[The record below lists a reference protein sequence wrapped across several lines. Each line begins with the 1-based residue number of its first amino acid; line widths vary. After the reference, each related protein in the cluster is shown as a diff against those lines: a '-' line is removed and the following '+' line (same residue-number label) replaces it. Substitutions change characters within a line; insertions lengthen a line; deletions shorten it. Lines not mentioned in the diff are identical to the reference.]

1 MNFIFGRRGLWCLT
15 ERKTNQSDIKGRP
28 LWWTHSNIGTTA
40 FAADNSQAVRR
51 RSDSHYRCSRAP
63 EQWNYLRFH
72 ASFNSYFLERHKDS
86 THQAGQVRN
95 KERNTEEPLTRAS
108 THPPQIARTSEPTLD
123 FPRFQHEDNEMML
136 PSNPISTSNARH
148 LTPGCVHE
156 LLRSR
161 RRKQF
166 PGHLSSNWR
175 RHGIPTFRPLS
186 RFARRFDI
194 LTLHVFYLPL
204 PLRHLFLHH

>member
-1 MNFIFGRRGLWCLT
+1 MKLSSLSCLFQFLFFRETQGQYTPSRPSQEQGKEHGRT
-15 ERKTNQSDIKGRP
+15 
-28 LWWTHSNIGTTA
+28 SNT
-40 FAADNSQAVRR
+40 
-51 RSDSHYRCSRAP
+51 
-63 EQWNYLRFH
+63 
-72 ASFNSYFLERHKDS
+72 
-86 THQAGQVRN
+86 
-95 KERNTEEPLTRAS
+95 AS